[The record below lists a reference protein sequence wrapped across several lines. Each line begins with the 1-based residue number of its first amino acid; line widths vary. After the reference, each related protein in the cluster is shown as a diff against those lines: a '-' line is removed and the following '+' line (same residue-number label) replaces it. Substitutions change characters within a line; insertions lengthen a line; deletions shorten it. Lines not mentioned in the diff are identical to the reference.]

1 MRTLL
6 KASLYAQ
13 YTVRPNQNVEGPVPS
28 KIPSLKDFSKAFS
41 KAKLRRGVVGCCKLL
56 GIGILCSCSCPCRSG
71 HDVPINLNNSNVILY
86 SATFY
91 LYVNGKVLYPLKVR
105 ALRKGYPVYFK
116 LSAMFLTQSKGYRT
130 QRLKSKTQIKWV
142 IFVLPSYNLFL
153 QMAAL

>member
-1 MRTLL
+1 MNARPC
-6 KASLYAQ
+6 AQ
-13 YTVRPNQNVEGPVPS
+13 HIARSSQNVRVSSTEIFIAGPGKENGWLMSKKPKLPEGFQQRTF
-28 KIPSLKDFSKAFS
+28 KGQMRAGHGRL
-41 KAKLRRGVVGCCKLL
+41 LHLL

-91 LYVNGKVLYPLKVR
+91 RYVNGKVLYPLKVR

-130 QRLKSKTQIKWV
+130 QRLKSKTQIK
-142 IFVLPSYNLFL
+142 
-153 QMAAL
+153 